1 MLRIDTY
8 LGHWFSVNDSL
19 RNIKILRF
27 TDTVSKKIDFV
38 ANGNAFL
45 EVANSIY
52 RPAITL
58 VSRDSGYLSSNGVA
72 LKTVSQGLSKT
83 LSVVGSAGDG
93 EVYGSGRRQSD
104 SNATFN
110 RFFAVW
116 NDTALFYV
124 NGNEVTRL
132 DTNGLR
138 VQRDVILNNGGN
150 LTAPSLK
157 FKIIDVAGGSAPDSV
172 SIGITAGAL
181 GVRAIAMSN
190 PIQLPSITS
199 NNLSGKSRL
208 LTASGDTLIFK
219 DESNV
224 INRVKLSGASA
235 GQALGWSGSAWVPTT
250 ISGGG
255 GGSGNGVRLKRVDES
270 VNIYPDTTISLT
282 DRNFTLSTGVGSEGI
297 INTIQNID
305 STASFKV
312 RTLTVDSTAGVGGS
326 VIYKNQQ
333 GKTNTLKHASGSNNV
348 VDSLPNI
355 SGTIML
361 TNGGQ
366 TVTSAVW
373 NGTQIGYAYTTHM
386 SGANIGDSINTK
398 SAGDTI
404 AVPWYFTGGMSSYN
418 SGFANSLR
426 FGRGAATT
434 TDGTAVGDASSVSG
448 TGGVGVGYATVAS
461 ASNAIAVGKN
471 ATVSGISAIGVGVSV
486 TSTDTSTI
494 AIGNTAN
501 ASARNGVAIG
511 LQANANGKR
520 SIALGAASS
529 AGGFDSS
536 IALNTTATAKH
547 HIETSTNDTLVLPS
561 GRILA
566 NGTIV
571 RVDEI
576 IASGY
581 VRSTRDSVVIYTPG
595 VTYASSKVF
604 GLTLADNR
612 FAVVPT
618 SAARA
623 YAKTDSIVIKAYQTF
638 TVDSVLFNLQYTK

>member
-45 EVANSIY
+45 DVANSIY

-72 LKTVSQGLSKT
+72 LKSVSQGLSKT
-83 LSVVGSAGDG
+83 LSVVGAAGDG
-93 EVYGSGRRQSD
+93 EVYGSGRRQQD

-255 GGSGNGVRLKRVDES
+255 GGSGNGVRLKRVDGS

-312 RTLTVDSTAGVGGS
+312 RTLTVDSTGGS
-326 VIYKNQQ
+326 AGN
-333 GKTNTLKHASGSNNV
+333 LK
-348 VDSLPNI
+348 
-355 SGTIML
+355 L
-361 TNGGQ
+361 TNGTGKIATINLGGGNNNTSVLFPDTSGTVFLANSGQ
-366 TVTSAVW
+366 TVTAGVW

-418 SGFANSLR
+418 SGSANSLR
-426 FGRGAATT
+426 FGRGAVTAT
-434 TDGTAVGDASSVSG
+434 DATAVGDLATASG
-448 TGGVGVGYATVAS
+448 TGAVALGYNANSTN
-461 ASNAIAVGKN
+461 SNTISIGKN
-471 ATVSGISAIGVGVSV
+471 TTVSGISAIGIGVSV
-486 TSTDTSTI
+486 TSTDTSSI

-501 ASARNGVAIG
+501 ASSRNGIAIG

-520 SIALGAASS
+520 TVVLGAGSS
-529 AGGFDSS
+529 AGGYDSS
-536 IALNTTATAKH
+536 VVFNTTATGKH
-547 HIETSTNDTLVLPS
+547 HIETASVDTLVLPS
-561 GRILA
+561 GKVKA
-566 NGTIV
+566 NGRIV
-571 RVDEI
+571 SLDWTSDSI
-576 IASGY
+576 YIAAGATRKAKYISGL
-581 VRSTRDSVVIYTPG
+581 T
-595 VTYASSKVF
+595 TYSKVRYF
-604 GLTLADNR
+604 FQDSRPAQVL
-612 FAVVPT
+612 
-618 SAARA
+618 SATPKA
-623 YAKTDSIVIKAYQTF
+623 YTKTDSIIIEAYQTF
-638 TVDSVLFNLQYTK
+638 DLDSAYFYVEYRQ